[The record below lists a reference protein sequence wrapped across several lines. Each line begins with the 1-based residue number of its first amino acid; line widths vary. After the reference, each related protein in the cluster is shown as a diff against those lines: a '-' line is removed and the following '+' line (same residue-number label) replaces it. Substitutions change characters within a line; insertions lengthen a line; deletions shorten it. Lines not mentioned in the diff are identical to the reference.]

1 MDTIDCTKEIGR
13 MRLERTAKALCA
25 NNMDAYVV
33 ENRNE
38 VRKIV
43 EDLLF
48 DGAVISNGG
57 TVTAWECGL
66 DKLFT
71 SGKYN
76 YLDRAAASDPNE
88 IYRQSFF
95 ADFYFTSS
103 NAVTENGELY
113 NVDGN
118 SNRIAAIAFGPKNVI
133 VLAGINKIVKDLD
146 AAQKRVK
153 TIAAPTNTLRLN
165 IDSYCSK
172 VGECMAFKSDNVT
185 MCDGCNSD
193 TRICCNYLISA
204 RQRIKGRIKVIL
216 INESLGF

>member
-1 MDTIDCTKEIGR
+1 MECTKAIDR
-13 MRLERTAKALCA
+13 MRLERTAEALCA

-33 ENRNE
+33 ETRNE
-38 VRKIV
+38 ARKIV

-48 DGAVISNGG
+48 DGATISNGG
-57 TVTAWECGL
+57 TVTAKECGL
-66 DKLFT
+66 DEIFK

-76 YLDRAAASDPNE
+76 YLDRSASSDPNE
-88 IYRQSFF
+88 VYRQSFF

-103 NAVTENGELY
+103 NAITENGELY

-133 VLAGINKIVKDLD
+133 VLAGVNKIVKDID

-153 TIAAPTNTLRLN
+153 MIAAPANTVRLG

-172 VGECMAFKSDNVT
+172 IGECMSFKSDNVNI
-185 MCDGCNSD
+185 CDGCHSD

-204 RQRIKGRIKVIL
+204 RQRIKERIKVIL